1 MEFQLLQT
9 IDGMQKS
16 SKRGGGAAYGE
27 LRQGSARRRLEESS
41 AELALRV
48 GMYEASRDATKMTRT
63 QLLSERRFGPP
74 AGSASERQ
82 PMALQTIR
90 GRAALQWWSKY

>member
-48 GMYEASRDATKMTRT
+48 GMHEASRDATKMTRN
-63 QLLSERRFGPP
+63 
-74 AGSASERQ
+74 SAAFRA
-82 PMALQTIR
+82 PL
-90 GRAALQWWSKY
+90 RAARRLRL